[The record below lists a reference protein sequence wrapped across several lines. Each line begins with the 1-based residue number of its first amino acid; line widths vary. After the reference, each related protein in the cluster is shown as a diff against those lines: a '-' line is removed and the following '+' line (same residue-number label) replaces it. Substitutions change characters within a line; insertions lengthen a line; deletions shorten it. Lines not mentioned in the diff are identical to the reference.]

1 MIVKIGA
8 GGKSFKGLSEYLMHD
23 PKARTEERVDWT
35 HTHNLANDHVP
46 SAVDEML
53 WTARNAE
60 LLKQEAGIRAGG
72 RATESPVKEVSL
84 NWSPEDKP
92 TREHMIATS
101 EEFLR
106 HMNWHEHQTLMV
118 AHNDKPYAHV
128 HLMINVVHPETGLHL
143 DDGFEKRR
151 AQAWALEYERENGR
165 IYCEQRL
172 KDVLERE
179 DAPTRPAWLAFQQHQ
194 QEFERDEKSL
204 RDQSP
209 ILINEKIDGKIT
221 NIEEWKI
228 LKQLQKDERLEFFA
242 NGKSQFSELRK
253 SVYRE
258 VREEFRERWSDIYE
272 NQRNG
277 VDITELKAELV
288 ADQKAVLEERR
299 DEACKELRET
309 RNGLYRD
316 LLDDQRDIRLDLRS
330 RQEAG
335 FENALFLQQVEER
348 ASDKAVAAAFRET
361 ANELTTHEEE
371 RNSEAASMPFSS
383 RPERDSSGVKS
394 GTAIGLGVGEGI
406 GSGLVSLLDGLADGL
421 VWSKPDPKPR
431 RQETPAANDNH
442 FAAAAD
448 DARKQQDRD
457 KENADRD
464 DWYRRQR
471 SLSGE

>member
-8 GGKSFKGLSEYLMHD
+8 GGKSFKGLSEYLLHD
-23 PKARTEERVDWT
+23 PKARTEDRVAWT

-72 RATESPVKEVSL
+72 RITESAVKEVSL
-84 NWSPEDKP
+84 NWSPEDRP

-106 HMNWHEHQTLMV
+106 HMNWHEHQTLIV
-118 AHNDKPYAHV
+118 AHNDKPHAHV
-128 HLMINVVHPETGLHL
+128 HLMINVVHPETGRHL
-143 DDGFEKRR
+143 DAGFERRR
-151 AQAWALEYERENGR
+151 AQSWALEYERENDR

-172 KDVLERE
+172 KNAEERE
-179 DAPTRPAWLAFQQHQ
+179 DAPTRPAWLAFKKQQE
-194 QEFERDEKSL
+194 EFERAENTLQKQDG
-204 RDQSP
+204 
-209 ILINEKIDGKIT
+209 ILNNEKIDPKIA
-221 NIEEWKI
+221 NFEEWKI

-242 NGKSQFSELRK
+242 NGKSEFSELRK

-258 VREEFRERWSDIYE
+258 VKEEFRGRWSEIYE

-277 VDITELKAELV
+277 ADITELKAELV
-288 ADQKAVLEERR
+288 ADQKAVLGVRR
-299 DEACKELRET
+299 DEACTELRES
-309 RNGLYRD
+309 RNGIYRE
-316 LLDDQRDIRLDLRS
+316 LLDDQRDIREALRS

-348 ASDKAVAAAFRET
+348 TFGKDMPAAFRDAAEEIT
-361 ANELTTHEEE
+361 ARQEE
-371 RNSEAASMPFSS
+371 RGSDLAPAQFGRPDRDNSGM
-383 RPERDSSGVKS
+383 KS
-394 GTAIGLGVGEGI
+394 GAAIGTGIGEGVGLGVTSLME
-406 GSGLVSLLDGLADGL
+406 GLVDGL

-431 RQETPAANDNH
+431 RQQPEPANENQ

-448 DARKQQDRD
+448 DARKQQNRE

-464 DWYRRQR
+464 DWYRKQR

>member
-8 GGKSFKGLSEYLMHD
+8 GGKSFKGLAEYLMHD

-35 HTHNLANDHVP
+35 HTHNLANDNVP

-72 RATESPVKEVSL
+72 RATEGPVKEVSL

-179 DAPTRPAWLAFQQHQ
+179 DAPTRPAWLAFQQRQ

-204 RDQSP
+204 QQQDA
-209 ILINEKIDGKIT
+209 ILNNEKIDGKIT
-221 NIEEWKI
+221 NFEEWKI

-258 VREEFRERWSDIYE
+258 VREDFRERWSDIYE
-272 NQRNG
+272 SQRNG
-277 VDITELKAELV
+277 ADITELKAELV

-309 RNGLYRD
+309 RNGMYRD

-335 FENALFLQQVEER
+335 FENTLFLQQVEER

-361 ANELTTHEEE
+361 ANELTMREEE

-383 RPERDSSGVKS
+383 RPERDSSGMKS

-448 DARKQQDRD
+448 DARKQQTRD

>member
-1 MIVKIGA
+1 MIVKIGS

-23 PKARTEERVDWT
+23 PKARSEDRVDWT
-35 HTHNLANDHVP
+35 HTHNLGHDHVP

-72 RATESPVKEVSL
+72 RVTESSVKEVSL

-101 EEFLR
+101 EDFLR

-118 AHNDKPYAHV
+118 AHNDKPHAHV

-151 AQAWALEYERENGR
+151 AQTWALEYEKENDR

-172 KDVLERE
+172 RAVGERE

-194 QEFERDEKSL
+194 QEFERAENTL
-204 RDQSP
+204 RQQDA
-209 ILINEKIDGKIT
+209 ILNTEKIDPKIA
-221 NIEEWKI
+221 NFEEWKI
-228 LKQLQKDERLEFFA
+228 LKQLQKDERLDFFA
-242 NGKSQFSELRK
+242 DGKSQFSDLRR
-253 SVYRE
+253 SLYRE

-272 NQRNG
+272 SQRNG
-277 VDITELKAELV
+277 ADITELKAELV

-316 LLDDQRDIRLDLRS
+316 LLDDQRDIRLGLRS

-335 FENALFLQQVEER
+335 FDNALFLQQVGEGI
-348 ASDKAVAAAFRET
+348 ASKDLAVAFRET
-361 ANELTTHEEE
+361 ANEVTAREEE
-371 RNSEAASMPFSS
+371 RNGEAASTPFSN
-383 RPERDSSGVKS
+383 RPERDNSGMKS
-394 GTAIGLGVGEGI
+394 GTDISVGVGEGI

-431 RQETPAANDNH
+431 RQDREPSNDNH
-442 FAAAAD
+442 FTAAAD
-448 DARKQQDRD
+448 DARKQQTRE
-457 KENADRD
+457 KEDADRD
-464 DWYRRQR
+464 DWYRKQR

>member
-1 MIVKIGA
+1 MIVKIGK
-8 GGKSFKGLSEYLMHD
+8 GGKSFKGLSDYLTHD
-23 PKARTEERVDWT
+23 PKARSEDRVDWT

-60 LLKQEAGIRAGG
+60 LLKQEAGVRAGG
-72 RATESPVKEVSL
+72 RVTESPVKEVSL

-92 TREHMIATS
+92 TKEHMIETA
-101 EEFLR
+101 EGFLR

-118 AHNDKPYAHV
+118 AHNDKHAHV
-128 HLMINVVHPETGLHL
+128 HLMINVIHPETGLHL
-143 DDGFEKRR
+143 DDGLERRR

-172 KDVLERE
+172 KNVEERE
-179 DAPTRPAWLAFQQHQ
+179 DAPTRPAWLAFQKREE
-194 QEFERDEKSL
+194 EFERDEKSMRL
-204 RDQSP
+204 QED
-209 ILINEKIDGKIT
+209 ILINEKIDPKIA
-221 NIEEWKI
+221 NFEEWKK

-242 NGKSQFSELRK
+242 DGKSQFSDLRK

-277 VDITELKAELV
+277 ADITELKAELV
-288 ADQKAVLEERR
+288 AEQKAVLEERR

-309 RNGLYRD
+309 RDGLYRD
-316 LLDDQRDIRLDLRS
+316 LLDDQRDIRLGLRS

-335 FENALFLQQVEER
+335 LDNSLFLQQVEEGI
-348 ASDKAVAAAFRET
+348 ASKDLAVAFRET
-361 ANELTTHEEE
+361 ANEVTAREEE
-371 RNSEAASMPFSS
+371 RGQETTSTPFSS
-383 RPERDSSGVKS
+383 RPERDSSGMKS
-394 GTAIGLGVGEGI
+394 GAAMGTSVGEGI
-406 GSGLVSLLDGLADGL
+406 GLGLTSLMEGLVDGLI
-421 VWSKPDPKPR
+421 WSKPDPKPR
-431 RQETPAANDNH
+431 RQEPEPANENH

-448 DARKQQDRD
+448 EARNQQNRD
-457 KENADRD
+457 KQDAERD
-464 DWYRRQR
+464 DWYRKQR